1 MSTLVMGVV
10 NVTTDS
16 FSDGGRYLDT
26 GAAISHGLA
35 LWAAGADILDVG
47 GESTRPGAER
57 VDPSIERDRV
67 VPVIRALAQRGAW
80 ISIDTMNASTALAA
94 VDSGARIVNDVSGGL
109 ADAAMLP
116 AVAETDAEIILGHWR
131 GPSREMYAPAQYAD
145 VAAEVTAELAERV
158 AAARDA
164 GIGADRIVV
173 DPGIGFGKRPEQ
185 NWEVLRALPQLVAAG
200 QRVLLGTSRKR
211 FLAEALAEASVD
223 AERRFTQ
230 RTGAAATRAGGEDPS
245 GDTVG
250 AVTEGRR
257 DGATAVTS
265 ALAARAGVWGARVHD
280 VAATRDALRVA
291 ELWGGSDAAA
301 R

>member
-164 GIGADRIVV
+164 GIGADRIIV

-265 ALAARAGVWGARVHD
+265 ALAARAGVWGVRVHD

>member
-1 MSTLVMGVV
+1 
-10 NVTTDS
+10 
-16 FSDGGRYLDT
+16 
-26 GAAISHGLA
+26 
-35 LWAAGADILDVG
+35 
-47 GESTRPGAER
+47 
-57 VDPSIERDRV
+57 
-67 VPVIRALAQRGAW
+67 
-80 ISIDTMNASTALAA
+80 
-94 VDSGARIVNDVSGGL
+94 
-109 ADAAMLP
+109 
-116 AVAETDAEIILGHWR
+116 
-131 GPSREMYAPAQYAD
+131 
-145 VAAEVTAELAERV
+145 
-158 AAARDA
+158 
-164 GIGADRIVV
+164 
-173 DPGIGFGKRPEQ
+173 PEQ

-250 AVTEGRR
+250 AVTEARR

-265 ALAARAGVWGARVHD
+265 ALAARAGVWGVRVHD

>member
-1 MSTLVMGVV
+1 M
-10 NVTTDS
+10 
-16 FSDGGRYLDT
+16 
-26 GAAISHGLA
+26 
-35 LWAAGADILDVG
+35 
-47 GESTRPGAER
+47 
-57 VDPSIERDRV
+57 

-265 ALAARAGVWGARVHD
+265 ALAARAGVWGVRVHD

>member
-185 NWEVLRALPQLVAAG
+185 NWEVLRALPQVVAAG

-265 ALAARAGVWGARVHD
+265 ALAARAGVWGVRVHD

>member
-145 VAAEVTAELAERV
+145 VAAEVAAELAERV
-158 AAARDA
+158 AAARAA
-164 GIGADRIVV
+164 GIAADRIIV
-173 DPGIGFGKRPEQ
+173 DPGIGFGKTVTHNLSLLKHLDEFSRS
-185 NWEVLRALPQLVAAG
+185 LGLP
-200 QRVLLGTSRKR
+200 VLLGHSRKR
-211 FLAEALAEASVD
+211 FLGEITGVKSE
-223 AERRFTQ
+223 AER
-230 RTGAAATRAGGEDPS
+230 
-245 GDTVG
+245 DT
-250 AVTEGRR
+250 
-257 DGATAVTS
+257 ATAVAA
-265 ALAARAGVWGARVHD
+265 ALCATKGIAMVRVHN
-280 VAATRDALRVA
+280 VALTRQALQVA
-291 ELWGGSDAAA
+291 EAMAAA
-301 R
+301 V

>member
-67 VPVIRALAQRGAW
+67 VPVIRALAQRCAW

-131 GPSREMYAPAQYAD
+131 GPSREMYAPAQYAA

-164 GIGADRIVV
+164 GIGADRIIV

-265 ALAARAGVWGARVHD
+265 ALAARAGVWGVRVHD
-280 VAATRDALRVA
+280 VAATRDALRGA

>member
-164 GIGADRIVV
+164 GIGADRIIV

-223 AERRFTQ
+223 AER
-230 RTGAAATRAGGEDPS
+230 
-245 GDTVG
+245 
-250 AVTEGRR
+250 
-257 DGATAVTS
+257 
-265 ALAARAGVWGARVHD
+265 
-280 VAATRDALRVA
+280 
-291 ELWGGSDAAA
+291 
-301 R
+301 